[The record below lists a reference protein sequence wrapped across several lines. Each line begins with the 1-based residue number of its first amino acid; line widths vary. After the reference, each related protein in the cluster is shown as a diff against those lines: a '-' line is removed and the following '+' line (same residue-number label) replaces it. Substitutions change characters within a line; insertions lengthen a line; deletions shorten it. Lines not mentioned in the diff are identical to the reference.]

1 MPSLDENKLPFYA
14 PTSRAPTKY
23 NPFRPGYKQED
34 IDTQPLIEAVY
45 NLLGAETKCRLF
57 ALHKVYEFDMKT
69 GPPLVARIQWN
80 FKADPV
86 SSTWVVEKMT
96 REVAVLELLQRV
108 SPQVPAPRVLAFD
121 FAFNNSVGAPF
132 TIMNRLYGEDLWMA
146 WPTLSADD
154 RITFVKSLAS
164 SFVGIFNV
172 RLPSIGSLE
181 KLTPD
186 GVPVI
191 GSILPH
197 LISLP
202 MEPCETLY
210 QYVTRQLDHTCARPQ
225 DETLYDF
232 PLPDLF
238 DRIRS
243 LAIREI
249 PQDDPSMLVPV
260 LVHVDMNNRNIMVK
274 DATVSGILDWEIHSS
289 LPACLGAT
297 YPDFMRY
304 DATYHPKYG
313 IQPRLMPTKECWPS
327 EEEAATLRHV
337 FREATGVLSS
347 DFVRALDKGETLR
360 QLLELV
366 SCSKYSTDGMLALF
380 AWEQEMAKR
389 RVV

>member
-1 MPSLDENKLPFYA
+1 MSSLDENLPFYA
-14 PTSRAPTKY
+14 PISRAPTKY

-34 IDTQPLIEAVY
+34 IDPQPLIEAVY
-45 NLLGAETKCRLF
+45 NLLGAETVRARLLGRGF
-57 ALHKVYEFDMKT
+57 FNVVYEFDMKT
-69 GPPLVARIQWN
+69 GPPLVSRIQWN

-86 SSTWVVEKMT
+86 LSTWVVEKMT

-164 SFVGIFNV
+164 YFAF
-172 RLPSIGSLE
+172 
-181 KLTPD
+181 
-186 GVPVI
+186 
-191 GSILPH
+191 
-197 LISLP
+197 LI
-202 MEPCETLY
+202 
-210 QYVTRQLDHTCARPQ
+210 
-225 DETLYDF
+225 
-232 PLPDLF
+232 
-238 DRIRS
+238 IRS
-243 LAIREI
+243 LEIREI
-249 PQDDPSMLVPV
+249 LQDDPSMLVPV

-347 DFVRALDKGETLR
+347 DFVRALEKGETLR

-366 SCSKYSTDGMLALF
+366 SCSKSSTDGMLALF
-380 AWEQEMAKR
+380 AWEEEMAKR